1 MNVVRGTKAMIRIGT
16 RGSHLARW
24 QANWVAEQLRGLHAG
39 LTVELVEIKT
49 LGDRDRN
56 SPLAQIGGIGVF
68 TKEIQRALLEN
79 SVDLAVHSLKDLPTQ
94 TSNELFLAA
103 VPARGDLADAL
114 VAPTFK
120 TLESLPRAA
129 RIGTGSPRRRA
140 QLLFLRPDLDVV
152 SLRGNIETR
161 LKYALRGELH
171 GVVLACAGLQRLGL
185 EEHITQ
191 RLEPPSFLP
200 AVGQGA
206 LALECR
212 RSDTPVETLVKPLNN
227 DSTYRAVIA
236 ERAVLATLQGGCTLP
251 IAAWA
256 RDLDSAQT
264 EQGDTNLAIDAGVFA
279 LDGSQRVVVSLVGRR
294 NDPESV
300 GRRAAHALIDRGAS
314 SLLAQFGDR
323 GDR

>member
-1 MNVVRGTKAMIRIGT
+1 M
-16 RGSHLARW
+16 
-24 QANWVAEQLRGLHAG
+24 
-39 LTVELVEIKT
+39 
-49 LGDRDRN
+49 
-56 SPLAQIGGIGVF
+56 
-68 TKEIQRALLEN
+68 
-79 SVDLAVHSLKDLPTQ
+79 HSLKDLPTQ
-94 TSNELFLAA
+94 ASNELILAA
-103 VPARGDLADAL
+103 VPTRGDLADAL

-120 TLESLPRAA
+120 TLEALPRGA

-161 LKYALRGELH
+161 LKYALQGQLH

-185 EEHITQ
+185 EDHITQ

-206 LALECR
+206 LGLECR
-212 RSDTPVETLVKPLNN
+212 RDDTVVEALVKPLND
-227 DSTYRAVIA
+227 DSTYRAVLA

-264 EQGDTNLAIDAGVFA
+264 EQGDTMLAIDAGVFA
-279 LDGSQRVVVSLVGRR
+279 LDGSQRVVVSLQGRC
-294 NDPESV
+294 P
-300 GRRAAHALIDRGAS
+300 
-314 SLLAQFGDR
+314 
-323 GDR
+323 

>member
-1 MNVVRGTKAMIRIGT
+1 MSVAGGTRAMIRIGT

-24 QANWVAEQLRGLHAG
+24 QANWVAEQLRRLHAG

-56 SPLAQIGGIGVF
+56 SPLAEIGGIGVF

-94 TSNELFLAA
+94 PTDELFLAA

-114 VAPTFK
+114 IAPTFK
-120 TLESLPRAA
+120 TLEALPRAA
-129 RIGTGSPRRRA
+129 RVGTGSPRRRA

-171 GVVLACAGLQRLGL
+171 GVVLACAGLQRLGM
-185 EEHITQ
+185 EDHITQ
-191 RLEPPSFLP
+191 RLGPPNFLP

-206 LALECR
+206 LGLECR
-212 RSDTPVETLVKPLNN
+212 RGDTVVETLVKPLNH
-227 DSTYRAVIA
+227 DSTYRAVLA

-256 RDLDSAQT
+256 RDLDSLETGRDDAM
-264 EQGDTNLAIDAGVFA
+264 LVIDAGVFA
-279 LDGSQRVVVSLVGRR
+279 LDGGQRVVVSLQGPRH
-294 NDPESV
+294 DPEV
-300 GRRAAHALIDRGAS
+300 LGCRAAHALIDRGALL
-314 SLLAQFGDR
+314 LLAEFGAGSDH
-323 GDR
+323 